1 MLHALQRSA
10 GNAAVAR
17 AVQRFSEP
25 PKPAGITPKA
35 DPKFLAVK
43 AQIAGKSKAL
53 KAHPSPK
60 TEAKKAADAAVA
72 PGNDKEAQAKAAQA
86 ETMSGAKP
94 AGFDKA
100 GFIAA
105 VKAAIAAQAPKN
117 LDEAAKFSES
127 GKADAVKGQVAGKV
141 AEGKQNS
148 AKDIADKTA
157 AAPDTSKAVD
167 KPVTPLAAE
176 SPPAPTPIDAAAGM
190 PSKAP
195 AEQIDFSGGKKETD
209 QQMAEAEV
217 SEEQLANSNEPEFA
231 GALAAKKEG
240 EQHSATAPVAVRES
254 EAATLNNAKAGAAS
268 AGKTGLAG
276 MLQAKGSSLSK
287 AATGKAASKAK
298 DEAARAEI
306 TSQIKGI
313 FDTAKK
319 DVDAILG
326 GLDDAVAKK
335 FDAGEKLARD
345 AFTADHKARM
355 ERYKDDRYSGL
366 LGKGRWLRDK
376 FAGLPDEANQIYL
389 EAKKLY
395 ESKMEQVIS
404 GVADFIGGELTKAK
418 DRIALGRTQIK
429 DFVAKQPKDLQKVA
443 NETSEHFAAHF
454 DQLESDVDSKQD
466 SLAEDLANKYVESRN
481 AVDEEIKAAQEENK
495 GLWDKVK
502 DAVGGAIKTILK
514 LKDMLLGVL
523 ARAASAIGKIIKDP
537 IGFLGNLVSAVKNG
551 VMNFAANIVDH
562 LKKGLQAWLLGSLA
576 EAGIELPEKFDLKG
590 IIKLV
595 LSLLGLTW
603 ANIRSRIVKVI
614 PESVMDKVEKGVAF
628 IQMVVTEGIGGLWK
642 WVAEKLTDLKE
653 MVMGQIQDFVI
664 TKIIKAGITW
674 IISLLNPAAAFIKA
688 CKMIYDV
695 VMFFVEKAEQIKEFV
710 DSILDSV
717 ESIASGGVGAVAG
730 YIEKTLAKTLPIVLG
745 FLASLLGLGGIS
757 DKIKSILQTIQKPV
771 MSVVDKLVAG
781 AVKYGK
787 KLIKGAKKLGKK
799 VLGKVRGGDDSPA
812 GKQQRLD
819 KAMAAAQAATARL
832 AGRRVGDAVLRRL
845 LGVIKLRYG
854 LQELSPVKQGRA
866 WAVQGAINPRSIV
879 TTGVLVMDDENL
891 AAAEFARLANEVE
904 SEFFSSGSGSGALL
918 VRGPLEQSIA
928 GSVSRRGA
936 PAMGTAA
943 AAPAEM
949 QGVSSAEAIRAR
961 IAVTQQHQQAG
972 NAGLPR
978 FAVASFDVGGTA
990 PLTEML
996 NPTRGQPF
1004 NTRLNEVGAYGLPT
1018 AATSSGAIM
1027 GVVNTLRANGMSDA
1041 QISRVMEHISRT
1053 GTTPTPAFLIENGFT
1068 GSPTA
1073 GVRSGRS
1080 NLPTSVA
1087 LRAVTQLTHI
1097 IEPLRFLRRGG
1108 GLPQQPIATTT
1119 AMAHGLVQGGA
1130 ANLNELL
1137 SENAPLGPATH
1148 MRLGNTGRLRSE
1160 TIGSSHVRLTMLVEA
1175 VRRRWSEWVTSTRQ
1189 SIVDEARR
1197 SGIHNPHLVPSREM
1211 IKAMLTRF
1219 FGDESG
1225 RR

>member
-1 MLHALQRSA
+1 MTAAHETRTPAAAQRRSSMPRAAITRGGPAMLHALQRSA

-60 TEAKKAADAAVA
+60 AEAKKAADAAVA

-86 ETMSGAKP
+86 ETMSGAKR

-176 SPPAPTPIDAAAGM
+176 SPPAPAPIDAAAGM

-276 MLQAKGSSLSK
+276 MLQAKGTSLSK

-443 NETSEHFAAHF
+443 NETSEHFAAQF

-576 EAGIELPEKFDLKG
+576 EAGIELPERFDLKG

-614 PESVMDKVEKGVAF
+614 PESMMDKVEKGVAF

-799 VLGKVRGGDDSPA
+799 ALGGV
-812 GKQQRLD
+812 
-819 KAMAAAQAATARL
+819 KAMLRGKDKIKKDGADRTPEQQQAAVHAAREVGQAALSKSGATPKSVRQALPEIKRTHGL
-832 AGRRVGDAVLRRL
+832 ASIDLVELPRGQY
-845 LGVIKLRYG
+845 VIKA
-854 LQELSPVKQGRA
+854 K
-866 WAVQGAINPRSIV
+866 INPEEDTDPVSLATGSLPPKRYLPEKAFGKNWIRSRLYISGGAWETIQKRIHQV
-879 TTGVLVMDDENL
+879 ARDECRHLLDVLSRLPQDMR
-891 AAAEFARLANEVE
+891 AEGREQVLLSVAHHQLPQSAVE
-904 SEFFSSGSGSGALL
+904 DFDNHKLTPTYADALEYD
-918 VRGPLEQSIA
+918 VDHKVSIA
-928 GSVSRRGA
+928 EHWVRRK
-936 PAMGTAA
+936 
-943 AAPAEM
+943 
-949 QGVSSAEAIRAR
+949 
-961 IAVTQQHQQAG
+961 G
-972 NAGLPR
+972 NDMSDEDR
-978 FAVASFDVGGTA
+978 K
-990 PLTEML
+990 
-996 NPTRGQPF
+996 NH
-1004 NTRLNEVGAYGLPT
+1004 
-1018 AATSSGAIM
+1018 ATSSSNLKWIARKPNESKGSK
-1027 GVVNTLRANGMSDA
+1027 SD
-1041 QISRVMEHISRT
+1041 E
-1053 GTTPTPAFLIENGFT
+1053 GD
-1068 GSPTA
+1068 
-1073 GVRSGRS
+1073 RS
-1080 NLPTSVA
+1080 NFRDMPWVGPQFTSA
-1087 LRAVTQLTHI
+1087 RESSDQKSI
-1097 IEPLRFLRRGG
+1097 DGEPYKDE
-1108 GLPQQPIATTT
+1108 
-1119 AMAHGLVQGGA
+1119 HGK
-1130 ANLNELL
+1130 
-1137 SENAPLGPATH
+1137 PLA
-1148 MRLGNTGRLRSE
+1148 
-1160 TIGSSHVRLTMLVEA
+1160 
-1175 VRRRWSEWVTSTRQ
+1175 
-1189 SIVDEARR
+1189 
-1197 SGIHNPHLVPSREM
+1197 
-1211 IKAMLTRF
+1211 
-1219 FGDESG
+1219 
-1225 RR
+1225 